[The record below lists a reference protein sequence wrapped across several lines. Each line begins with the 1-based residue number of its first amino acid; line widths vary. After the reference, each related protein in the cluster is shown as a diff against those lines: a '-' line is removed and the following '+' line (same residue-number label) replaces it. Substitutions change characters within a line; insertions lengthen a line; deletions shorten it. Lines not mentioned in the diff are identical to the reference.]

1 VNFKIFISKYIPILF
16 FLISFFLSIN
26 FNRFNTDWHHHA
38 RMFVEANQLV
48 LGLIPY
54 KEIFITYGMLTTLIH
69 ALSIIFFGNQILSPH
84 IITAFF
90 YALTFPIFFLILKNF
105 KIKTNIAILSTFL
118 VILIHPSI
126 VLPWANY
133 IAYFFLLLG
142 VYYLTKDQMPK
153 KNFFLLGF
161 FWSLSCLSRQTFF
174 MPISLVICIIML
186 ATIFIQNNIFF
197 FHKNNIEI
205 KKIDKKNFNYK
216 NILIL
221 IFAFFIPFFIFFLYL
236 FLNEIFN
243 YWKFATFD
251 ISQSYLPTFRN
262 LNNHIIFSYL
272 YFAYDLFRPLM
283 SNLILSIKNLDL
295 RYFIFFLILIS
306 NIFFLIFFFLKKKNL
321 KIFYLSCLGLLLF
334 SESIHLPEIF
344 RMSTGPIIA
353 FIPIIFFFKNILK
366 FKYILFLF
374 IFFLMF
380 TWHGGIHNYVYHYY
394 YKSSDDYIASNNKYF
409 KFSRQPKNIVNFY
422 DAFQSSIDKI
432 NNQYVINWNYNYSGS
447 PMLALISKTKS
458 YQMASFYDERFQKIY
473 LKRNDIILENAFK
486 KFNDLVIFY
495 PTNDDGI
502 PLNLNDSFYIFEII
516 DYPFEQL
523 RYLLIL
529 LPNNVIQKGI

>member
-1 VNFKIFISKYIPILF
+1 MNFKILISKYIPIFF
-16 FLISFFLSIN
+16 FLISFVLSIN
-26 FNRFNTDWHHHA
+26 FNRFNIDWHHPA

-54 KEIFITYGMLTTLIH
+54 KEIFITYGMLTTIIH
-69 ALSIIFFGNQILSPH
+69 ALSIIFFGNKILSIH
-84 IITAFF
+84 IITAIF
-90 YALTFPIFFLILKNF
+90 YALTFPIFFLILRNF
-105 KIKTNIAILSTFL
+105 KIKNTIAILSTFL

-142 VYYLTKDQMPK
+142 IYCLTQDKISK

-161 FWSLSCLSRQTFF
+161 FWSLSCLSRQTF
-174 MPISLVICIIML
+174 VIPVL
-186 ATIFIQNNIFF
+186 LTIFIITLSIIFVQNNFF
-197 FHKNNIEI
+197 FYKRNVVV
-205 KKIDKKNFNYK
+205 KKFDKKNFNYK
-216 NILIL
+216 NIFIL
-221 IFAFFIPFFIFFLYL
+221 IFSFFIPFFIFFLYL
-236 FLNEIFN
+236 FLNKIFY
-243 YWKFATFD
+243 YWKLATFD
-251 ISQSYLPTFRN
+251 VSQSYLPTFRN
-262 LNNHIIFSYL
+262 LNNHITFSYL
-272 YFAYDLFRPLM
+272 YFTYDLFRPLM

-295 RYFIFFLILIS
+295 RYFIFFLIFII
-306 NIFFLIFFFLKKKNL
+306 NIFFLIFFFLKKTNL
-321 KIFYLSCLGLLLF
+321 KIFYLSCLGLFLF

-374 IFFLMF
+374 IFILMF
-380 TWHGGIHNYVYHYY
+380 TWYGGIHNYIYHNS
-394 YKSSDDYIASNNKYF
+394 YKSSDDYVASNNKYF

-432 NNQYVINWNYNYSGS
+432 NNQYIINWNYNYSTS

-458 YQMASFYDERFQKIY
+458 YQIASFYDERFQKIY
-473 LKRNDIILENAFK
+473 LKRSDIILENAFK

-495 PTNDDGI
+495 PTNDVAI
-502 PLNLNDSFYIFEII
+502 PLNLNDSFYIYEII
-516 DYPFEQL
+516 EYPFENL
-523 RYLLIL
+523 KNLFIL
-529 LPNNVIQKGI
+529 LPNNVIQKRI